1 MELMRLTGVDEAVA
15 WLRKQG
21 ATEMVTDSRKL
32 QEHSAFVAW
41 PGYATDGRKHVNAAL
56 DQGAA
61 CALVEDKGVDAFGFE
76 DSRVAS
82 VYGLKSRLGPIASA
96 YFGEPTHTLKVMA
109 VTGTNGKTS
118 TATWLAQSLS
128 QLGHR
133 SGLVGT
139 LGVGIPPAMVHTGLT
154 TPDPVTLH
162 RAFAEFLR
170 DGATYAAIEASSIG
184 IVEHRLAGT
193 RIEVAL
199 FTNFTPDHLDYHGSM
214 EAYWEAKALL
224 FGWSGLKAAVVN
236 VDDPKGLALAQRL
249 SQQAGLDL
257 WTYSREGQGARLSA
271 EQIELQGRGL
281 AFDVLEDGQRVRL
294 HSHMVGTYNVSN
306 LLGVIAAL
314 RSQGFPLT
322 DVVRACEQL
331 QSVEG
336 RMQQVPAQQADEPL
350 VVVDYAHT
358 PDALEKALLALKP
371 LAEARGGQLHCVFG
385 CGGNRDATKRPLMAG
400 IAERIAH
407 HAVLTTDNPRFEAP
421 EAILADM
428 VKGLADQAAAHV
440 VIDRGD
446 AIRQT
451 VLGAGARDI
460 VLVAGKGHE
469 DYQEVQGVKHPF
481 LDLAVAQEAL
491 AQRGGSAA

>member
-1 MELMRLTGVDEAVA
+1 M
-15 WLRKQG
+15 
-21 ATEMVTDSRKL
+21 
-32 QEHSAFVAW
+32 
-41 PGYATDGRKHVNAAL
+41 
-56 DQGAA
+56 
-61 CALVEDKGVDAFGFE
+61 
-76 DSRVAS
+76 
-82 VYGLKSRLGPIASA
+82 
-96 YFGEPTHTLKVMA
+96 
-109 VTGTNGKTS
+109 
-118 TATWLAQSLS
+118 
-128 QLGHR
+128 
-133 SGLVGT
+133 
-139 LGVGIPPAMVHTGLT
+139 
-154 TPDPVTLH
+154 
-162 RAFAEFLR
+162 
-170 DGATYAAIEASSIG
+170 
-184 IVEHRLAGT
+184 
-193 RIEVAL
+193 
-199 FTNFTPDHLDYHGSM
+199 
-214 EAYWEAKALL
+214 
-224 FGWSGLKAAVVN
+224 KAAVVN
-236 VDDPKGLALAQRL
+236 VDDAKGLTLAQHL
-249 SQQAGLDL
+249 SQQSGLDL

-371 LAEARGGQLHCVFG
+371 LAEARGGHLHCVFG

-428 VKGLADQAAAHV
+428 VKGLADAAAAHV
-440 VIDRGD
+440 VIDRRD

-491 AQRGGSAA
+491 VQRGGSAA